1 MEKSK
6 VNNWH
11 ERRKKSRSASTDS
24 LLSMDEGSDNSSGIN
39 MVPALP
45 PKGRFLS
52 TDNLSPP
59 KLPPKHYTVSH
70 THTMYDFHDST
81 DIFGANFV
89 MHICSMLQVCI
100 MAIWFQGLLLNSGR
114 S

>member
-1 MEKSK
+1 MEVEIQKFQREIEKANMEKSK

-24 LLSMDEGSDNSSGIN
+24 LLSMDEGSDHSSGIN

-59 KLPPKHYTVSH
+59 KLPPKQNIVSSWL
-70 THTMYDFHDST
+70 MSQYVSPKKRA
-81 DIFGANFV
+81 IIVLGAIHEWCRPF
-89 MHICSMLQVCI
+89 
-100 MAIWFQGLLLNSGR
+100 F
-114 S
+114 